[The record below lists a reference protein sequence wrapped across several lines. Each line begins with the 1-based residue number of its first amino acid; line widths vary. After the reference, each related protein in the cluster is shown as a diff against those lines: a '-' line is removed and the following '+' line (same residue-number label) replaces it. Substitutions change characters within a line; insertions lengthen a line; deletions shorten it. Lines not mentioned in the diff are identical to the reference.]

1 METLASLHPKV
12 VHFAVALLLTYVLLE
27 LLFLIFKR
35 DYLSKSANLILFLGV
50 LGALGSMLTGNQA
63 YHYAES
69 LFDNHGIKIPLGL
82 IDEHEEYA
90 TWTLFWFL
98 GILVIRIFLTLK
110 DKFKGWLQIAVFI
123 LALVGVFFVY
133 ETGEHGGELVYK
145 YGVGTKVIEQG
156 IQKDSILI
164 PSQEEIIK
172 QEEIIEEEH
181 EH

>member
-1 METLASLHPKV
+1 METLASFHPKV

-27 LLFLIFKR
+27 LLYLIFKK
-35 DYLSKSANLILFLGV
+35 DYLTKSANLILFLGV
-50 LGALGSMLTGNQA
+50 LGALASMLTGNQA

-69 LFDNHGIKIPLGL
+69 LFDNYNVKIPLGL

-98 GILVIRIFLTLK
+98 GILIIRFFLTIK
-110 DKFKGWLQIAVFI
+110 DKLKGWIQIAVFI
-123 LALVGVFFVY
+123 LALVGVYFVY

-156 IQKDSILI
+156 IQKDTIST
-164 PSQEEIIK
+164 PSQEENL
-172 QEEIIEEEH
+172 EEEH